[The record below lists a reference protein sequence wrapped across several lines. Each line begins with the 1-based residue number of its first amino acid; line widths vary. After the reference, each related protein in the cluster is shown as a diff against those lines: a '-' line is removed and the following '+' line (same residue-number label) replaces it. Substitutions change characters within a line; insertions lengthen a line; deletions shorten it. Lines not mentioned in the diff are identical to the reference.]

1 MSNLAVVFPG
11 QGSQSVGMLS
21 ELISAYP
28 VVKDTFTEAGEVL
41 GYDLLD
47 LTQNGP
53 AEELNKT
60 FRTQPAILTASYAI
74 WKLYQEKHVA
84 EPLSLAGHSLG
95 EYSALTCAGVLSFE
109 DALRLVEFRGR
120 AMQDAVPLGVGAMS
134 AVIGLSD
141 DAVREN
147 CAKVTDAGSVQ
158 PANFNCP
165 GQVVIAGDTPAVE
178 KADAL
183 LKEAGAKK
191 VARLAVSVPSHCP
204 LMKPAADKL
213 KEKLLSANFS
223 APKFRVFN
231 NVDARTESDPEK
243 IRDALV
249 RQLCNPVRWTETVIE
264 IKKLFSGEEG
274 TFLEFGP
281 GKVLTGLLRRI
292 DRSLKGTAVNTD
304 ETVKEVTE

>member
-1 MSNLAVVFPG
+1 
-11 QGSQSVGMLS
+11 
-21 ELISAYP
+21 
-28 VVKDTFTEAGEVL
+28 
-41 GYDLLD
+41 
-47 LTQNGP
+47 
-53 AEELNKT
+53 
-60 FRTQPAILTASYAI
+60 
-74 WKLYQEKHVA
+74 
-84 EPLSLAGHSLG
+84 
-95 EYSALTCAGVLSFE
+95 
-109 DALRLVEFRGR
+109 
-120 AMQDAVPLGVGAMS
+120 
-134 AVIGLSD
+134 
-141 DAVREN
+141 
-147 CAKVTDAGSVQ
+147 
-158 PANFNCP
+158 
-165 GQVVIAGDTPAVE
+165 
-178 KADAL
+178 
-183 LKEAGAKK
+183 
-191 VARLAVSVPSHCP
+191 
-204 LMKPAADKL
+204 MKPAADKL